1 MSAFSVACIVEGHGE
16 VPAVPILIRRL
27 VELVNPA
34 LYANVQHPIRKSR
47 GTLLREG
54 GIEGAVELAV
64 RGLPELGF
72 VLIIIDSD
80 DSCPKELAPELLA
93 RALRTAA
100 GRRPVGVVLAK
111 MEFESWFIA
120 AAESIAGHSG
130 LPPNLVTPADPES
143 IRGAKEWLQ
152 EGHASWQGI
161 LADHRPTFVGEQ
173 VRSQCRPA
181 RAVLRQDVPRDR
193 TFLFSRDSGLKVE

>member
-1 MSAFSVACIVEGHGE
+1 MSAFSVACIVEGRGE

-93 RALRTAA
+93 RALRT

-152 EGHASWQGI
+152 KAMPPGRAYSPTIDQPSLASKFDLNAARRAPSFDKMCREI
-161 LADHRPTFVGEQ
+161 ERFCSLAIPV
-173 VRSQCRPA
+173 
-181 RAVLRQDVPRDR
+181 
-193 TFLFSRDSGLKVE
+193 